1 MAYTYTWSNEEHTS
15 LKRECDE
22 HGTCAFIPVD
32 PANRDYAEFL
42 ASGAEAAEYV
52 APAPAPEPTA
62 EEKLAASG
70 LSVEELRGLLGL

>member
-1 MAYTYTWSNEEHTS
+1 MAYTYTWTDEEHTS
-15 LKRECDE
+15 LKRECE
-22 HGTCAFIPVD
+22 MGTCAHIPCD
-32 PANRDYAEFL
+32 PANRDYAAFL